1 MTFFEDL
8 HKTFQNEISAD
19 ITKLEFMN
27 FLFNISKKTD
37 QEYDVINYDY
47 QTLFAYYTGKK
58 TVSKKHLYFLQKTT
72 QWPFDQLLSH
82 YSSTEKA
89 SNLLNEFYK
98 LCTDEKI
105 VLPSNCNDLNYVFHK
120 LISYHTYVIKYKNG
134 TPIFDTGEKA
144 KNCRNYIP
152 HPNTPN
158 IISKIKNVPLFLHS
172 IPGMGKTEF
181 VKFVARNCKKYG
193 FRDKIILSY
202 KNTLKQTLEQITY
215 VHSFADYNSE
225 MSFDEKMYILSHKEA
240 SSLLIITDM
249 DSDEDTLIKCNEYL
263 SKLNLSVL
271 ITVDAHTLPETLNTY
286 RFPHLQINE
295 LKKIFTNQEHLEDTF
310 SNESF
315 ERLCKL
321 ANHHTLT
328 IILLGKIFYKS
339 KTTLNDFVHQFKTH
353 ALDDSDFKKYKIK
366 YGGKHCNIIYHLKY
380 AIKISAFTD
389 RELSFLRIISLFNGV
404 PINRLLLSKLLPELE
419 DPDLIK
425 FLDLG
430 IFIKDDRTNSIRM
443 HRIYTDL
450 FYMENSFTNMLSSD
464 SKRNKYVNPSLL
476 PVLEILTNE
485 INSCW
490 EQPYDMTQLQ
500 ELSFA
505 FYNTIDHHTIRFTSN
520 TGQKQIS
527 QEGIHWFQY
536 SLKCIK
542 FYEEYGNLTYANH
555 ILDKIPDKILTSKD
569 STKCDTIPLKPVL
582 LYKKYFYDLMYSW
595 QTDQLYT
602 NNAARLF
609 TDMITYVHSLIDSP
623 IKHINEFYSVILELC
638 DIAVDSI
645 QIYMRRIITEIK
657 CKDSFAN
664 TTELFQLLN
673 QAYETAYLPLI
684 TLLRNI
690 LDDPNYAFEQER
702 YYKIWTTKLNQAVSI
717 INFILPE
724 TATTP
729 EKLLLLSD
737 AVYFCS
743 QQYLFNPNKVN
754 FKLLHMYFLQMKE
767 VFLSAHNNPSFI
779 LESYGIALVYYV
791 VLRAKY
797 TNTLPNASWILR
809 LMPSYYEQFI
819 QMTEQ
824 QYKDLEVSI
833 QNIIADFRPQ

>member
-1 MTFFEDL
+1 MTIFEKL
-8 HKTFQNEISAD
+8 HKIFQKEISTD
-19 ITKLEFMN
+19 ITNLNFME
-27 FLFNISKKTD
+27 FLFNISIKTD
-37 QEYDVINYDY
+37 QEYNVIDYDY
-47 QTLFAYYTGKK
+47 QTLHAYYNGNK
-58 TVSKKHLYFLQKTT
+58 TVPKKYLYFLQKTT

-89 SNLLNEFYK
+89 SNLLNQFYK

-134 TPIFDTGEKA
+134 TPVFDTGEKA
-144 KNCRNYIP
+144 KNCRNYVP
-152 HPNTPN
+152 HPNTQD

-295 LKKIFTNQEHLEDTF
+295 LKEIFTNQKCFKEAFPNETF
-310 SNESF
+310 A
-315 ERLCKL
+315 RLCKL
-321 ANHHTLT
+321 VNYHTLT
-328 IILLGKIFYKS
+328 IMLLGKIFYKS
-339 KTTLNDFVHQFKTH
+339 KTTLNVFIHHFKTH
-353 ALDDSDFKKYKIK
+353 ALDDSDLKKHKIK
-366 YGGKHCNIIYHLKY
+366 YDGKHCNIIYHLKQ
-380 AIKISAFTD
+380 AIKISALTD

-404 PINRLLLSKLLPELE
+404 PINRLLLSRLLPELE
-419 DPDLIK
+419 DSDLTK

-430 IFIKDDRTNSIRM
+430 IFIEDDMTNSIRM

-464 SKRNKYVNPSLL
+464 PKRNNYVNPSLL
-476 PVLEILTNE
+476 PVLKILTNE
-485 INSCW
+485 IDSCW
-490 EQPYDMTQLQ
+490 EQPYDMKQLQ

-505 FYNTIDHHTIRFTSN
+505 LYNTIDHHTIRFSSN
-520 TGQKQIS
+520 TTQKQIS
-527 QEGIHWFQY
+527 QEGIHWIQY
-536 SLKCIK
+536 SLKCVK
-542 FYEEYGNLTYANH
+542 FYEEYGNITYSDH
-555 ILDKIPDKILTSKD
+555 ILTRLSDEYDK
-569 STKCDTIPLKPVL
+569 IPLKPVL
-582 LYKKYFYDLMYSW
+582 LYKKYFYDLIYSW

-602 NNAARLF
+602 NNADRLF
-609 TDMITYVHSLIDSP
+609 TDIITYVRSLSDLQPNQNKELGSIICEICDITIDS
-623 IKHINEFYSVILELC
+623 L
-638 DIAVDSI
+638 

-657 CKDSFAN
+657 CKSPFDN
-664 TTELFQLLN
+664 TAELFQLLN
-673 QAYETAYLPLI
+673 HAYKAAYIPLI
-684 TLLRNI
+684 TILRNI
-690 LDDPNYAFEQER
+690 LDNPNYAFEQER
-702 YYKIWTTKLNQAVSI
+702 YYKIWTTKLNKAVSI
-717 INFILPE
+717 IEFILPE

-743 QQYLFNPNKVN
+743 QQYLFNPHKAN
-754 FKLLHMYFLQMKE
+754 FELLHNYFLQMKE
-767 VFLSAHNNPSFI
+767 VFLSTHNIPSFI
-779 LESYGIALVYYV
+779 LESYGIALVYYA
-791 VLRAKY
+791 VLRSKHTY
-797 TNTLPNASWILR
+797 DLPNVIWILS
-809 LMPSYYEQFI
+809 LMPSYYRQFM
-819 QMTEQ
+819 QMTEP
-824 QYKDLEVSI
+824 QYKNLEDAVQSTISDFVSH
-833 QNIIADFRPQ
+833 DP